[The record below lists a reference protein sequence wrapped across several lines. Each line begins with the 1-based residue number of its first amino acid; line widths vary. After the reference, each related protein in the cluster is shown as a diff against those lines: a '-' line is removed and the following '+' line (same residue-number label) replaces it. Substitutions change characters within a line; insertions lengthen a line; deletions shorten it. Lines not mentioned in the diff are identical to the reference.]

1 VQIYK
6 IISCIEFN
14 PRADLMQFSHLSRG
28 TRPASDSLRYS
39 NYISRARGETATLSH
54 LYANLYF
61 YFHLSI
67 LILARACAVLCRAIF
82 FHAPGFGK
90 PAPAAA
96 VYADV
101 HEMSGVCITCWC
113 GICKIA
119 ARTVTH
125 CKQTADAHTKKA
137 PK

>member
-1 VQIYK
+1 
-6 IISCIEFN
+6 
-14 PRADLMQFSHLSRG
+14 MQFSHLSRG

-82 FHAPGFGK
+82 SSRRGSENQPLLLL
-90 PAPAAA
+90 
-96 VYADV
+96 YAD
-101 HEMSGVCITCWC
+101 MYM
-113 GICKIA
+113 K
-119 ARTVTH
+119 
-125 CKQTADAHTKKA
+125 
-137 PK
+137 